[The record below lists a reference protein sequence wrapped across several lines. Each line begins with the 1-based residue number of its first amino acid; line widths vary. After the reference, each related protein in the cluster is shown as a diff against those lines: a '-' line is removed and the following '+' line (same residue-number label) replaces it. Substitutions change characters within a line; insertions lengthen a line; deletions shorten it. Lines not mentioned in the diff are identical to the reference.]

1 MVNFVDSELMTTV
14 ALALGLKLFLSLG
27 SASNVVDVQSS
38 DAVINIVI
46 ESVATILY

>member
-1 MVNFVDSELMTTV
+1 MVNFADSELIAAV
-14 ALALGLKLFLSLG
+14 ALALGLKLFLSLE
-27 SASNVVDVQSS
+27 STSSVVDIQSS